1 MAAVPIFAPMN
12 PEMIHDII
20 KKRKSY
26 YPPQFL
32 DKEIPRAVLDELM
45 KSANEA
51 PTHKLTEP
59 WRYKVMTGPARKRF
73 GEFMSEKY
81 RAITPTPEFSIA
93 KYEKIKTN
101 PQKSGAVLAIC
112 MQRDPNERIP
122 EWEELAS
129 VAMSVQNIWI
139 ACSGYGIGA
148 YWSSPDLI
156 RYFGE
161 FQKLAEGERCIGI
174 FYMGYI
180 GKEVPGPIKKPIED
194 KVVWINK

>member
-1 MAAVPIFAPMN
+1 MDPAEIYR
-12 PEMIHDII
+12 II
-20 KKRKSY
+20 KKRRSY

-32 DKEIPRAVLDELM
+32 DKEIPRSVLEELL

-51 PTHKLTEP
+51 PSHKLTEP
-59 WRYKVMTGPARKRF
+59 WRFKIITGKARKRF

-81 RAITPTPEFSIA
+81 RSITPTPEFSIA

-101 PQKSGAVLAIC
+101 PQRSGAVIVIC
-112 MQRDPNERIP
+112 MQRDQTNKVP
-122 EWEELAS
+122 EWEELAA

-139 ACSGYGIGA
+139 ACLGYGIGA

-161 FQKLAEGERCIGI
+161 FQKLAEGETCIGV
-174 FYMGYI
+174 FYMGYVD
-180 GKEVPGPIKKPIED
+180 KEVPGPLKKPIEE
-194 KVVWINK
+194 KVVWID

>member
-1 MAAVPIFAPMN
+1 MD
-12 PEMIHDII
+12 PEQIHRVIE
-20 KKRKSY
+20 KRKSY

-32 DKEIPRAVLDELM
+32 DREIPRSVIEALL

-51 PTHKLTEP
+51 PTHKLTQP
-59 WRYKVMTGPARKRF
+59 WRFKVITGKARKRF

-81 RAITPTPEFSIA
+81 RSITPVPEFSIA

-112 MQRDPNERIP
+112 MQRDPAGRIP
-122 EWEELAS
+122 EWEELAA

-139 ACSGYGIGA
+139 ACSGYGIGG

-156 RYFGE
+156 QYFGE
-161 FQKLAEGERCIGI
+161 FQSLPEGQKCIGV

-180 GKEVPGPIKKPIED
+180 DKEVPGPRKTPIED
-194 KVVWINK
+194 KVVWVDR